1 MRMRI
6 TGRSASNSDHCKC
19 TGSWSVGADTRTE
32 RVVEPDYAGTIY
44 TNSRDVGTILAT
56 LCWRYG
62 ILGDTLACS
71 SRSLSDDKTADVT
84 VETLC
89 PPDIAFFIEG
99 NQVRSRVAGI
109 FSEILID
116 VTLT

>member
-1 MRMRI
+1 M
-6 TGRSASNSDHCKC
+6 C
-19 TGSWSVGADTRTE
+19 
-32 RVVEPDYAGTIY
+32 
-44 TNSRDVGTILAT
+44 TILAT

-62 ILGDTLACS
+62 VLGDTLARS
-71 SRSLSDDKTADVT
+71 SRSLSDGKTADVT

-99 NQVRSRVAGI
+99 NQVRSRVAVLFG
-109 FSEILID
+109 EILVD